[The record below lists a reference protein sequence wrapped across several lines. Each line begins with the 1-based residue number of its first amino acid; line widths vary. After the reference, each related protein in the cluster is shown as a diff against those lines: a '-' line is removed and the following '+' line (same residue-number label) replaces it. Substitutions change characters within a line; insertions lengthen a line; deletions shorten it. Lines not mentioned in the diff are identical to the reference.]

1 MELLQLRYFQTI
13 ARLEHM
19 TNAAKELHVSQ
30 PALSKTLHTLETE
43 LGVLLFDRKGRVLKL
58 NEYGRAFLA
67 HVDIALENLSAG
79 KQTLA
84 DMTSQTYGTIRL
96 AILAA
101 STTIPALLTA
111 FRAEHPFIN
120 FDLVQH
126 YQNNLAPHDF
136 DLCITSL
143 PYVSNNM
150 VQIPLLSEEIFLGV
164 PSTHPFATRKSIQL
178 YEASRENFISLKKG
192 TVLRQLSDSF
202 CNAAGFDPI
211 IIFESDDPATV
222 RGLIQANLGLAFI
235 PEISWGRQT
244 SPAVTMLHIDAPICR
259 RVLGI
264 VYKKGSYLSKSAQL
278 FVEFTFNYF
287 GKLDDII

>member
-30 PALSKTLHTLETE
+30 PALSKTIHTLEKE
-43 LGVLLFDRKGRVLKL
+43 LGVSLFDRKGRMIKL

-67 HVDIALENLSAG
+67 HVDVSLQSLVAG
-79 KQTLA
+79 KQILS
-84 DMTSQTYGTIRL
+84 DMTTETYGTIKL

-111 FRAEHPFIN
+111 FRAENPHIN

-126 YQNNLAPHDF
+126 YQNNLAPNDF

-143 PYVSNNM
+143 PYASNSM
-150 VQIPLLSEEIFLGV
+150 IQIPIMSEEIFLGV
-164 PSTHPFATRKSIQL
+164 PSTHPLASRKSVQL
-178 YEASRENFISLKKG
+178 YEVSHENFVSLKKG

-202 CNAAGFDPI
+202 CHACGFDPKI
-211 IIFESDDPATV
+211 VFESDDPSTV
-222 RGLIQANLGLAFI
+222 RGLIEANLGLAFI

-244 SPAVTMLHIDAPICR
+244 SSAVTLLHIEAPICR

-278 FVEFTFNYF
+278 FVDFTFNYF
-287 GKLDDII
+287 CKLNTPL